1 MKRMKQGRV
10 NPREME
16 KEIRDFLK
24 GAAGTTG
31 ASEGEQGWLHPEEK
45 RKQETLAFLRTE
57 RRKLRFRPRK
67 SFAERLLAQ
76 ASWMSPGAWIGQLA
90 VLVFFFLLLGN
101 TGWNRRDALLLVTA
115 CTPLPGV
122 IGLVELLRSW
132 QSGMW
137 ELEEACRYH
146 LRQIQGMRLLV
157 FGIADS
163 IGVAAVFVMG
173 FLEGYA
179 AELLLLFF
187 LFPLLVSDS
196 VFLLLAKTFRKGARG
211 LVPVLGGLGMGIFWM
226 YQASWLQ
233 DVPGTLEEY
242 TAPGTLT
249 ALLAG
254 SVCLLAFACA
264 RFLNETDKEEQ
275 GLWNCA

>member
-57 RRKLRFRPRK
+57 RRKLRLRPRK

-101 TGWNRRDALLLVTA
+101 TGWNRRDTLLLVTA

-122 IGLVELLRSW
+122 IGLVERLRSW

-137 ELEEACRYH
+137 ELEEACR
-146 LRQIQGMRLLV
+146 
-157 FGIADS
+157 
-163 IGVAAVFVMG
+163 
-173 FLEGYA
+173 
-179 AELLLLFF
+179 
-187 LFPLLVSDS
+187 
-196 VFLLLAKTFRKGARG
+196 
-211 LVPVLGGLGMGIFWM
+211 
-226 YQASWLQ
+226 
-233 DVPGTLEEY
+233 
-242 TAPGTLT
+242 
-249 ALLAG
+249 
-254 SVCLLAFACA
+254 
-264 RFLNETDKEEQ
+264 
-275 GLWNCA
+275 